1 MINHFKHDRT
11 SAHIFM
17 NDHSITWCCKS
28 STAAEVEMSIETLLA
43 EKKKAIVQKWI
54 DQVLDSYGA
63 SSFFKKQKDRFANP
77 IGSTISDGLQKL
89 YAVLLEDRELGEA
102 AKPLE
107 DIIKIRAVQDFAPS
121 NAISFAYL
129 LKNIVREELSKEK
142 NREEV
147 LGILSVLDP
156 RIDKIAL
163 MAFDIYTDCRE
174 RLHQIRVNEVLSGR
188 SALTD
193 GTKCVSAMLKR
204 DQIESADNNQNNRL
218 I

>member
-1 MINHFKHDRT
+1 
-11 SAHIFM
+11 
-17 NDHSITWCCKS
+17 
-28 STAAEVEMSIETLLA
+28 MSIEILLA
-43 EKKKAIVQKWI
+43 SKKKAIVQKWI

-63 SSFFKKQKDRFANP
+63 PDFFKKQKDRFANP
-77 IGSTISDGLQKL
+77 IGSTISNGLQNL
-89 YAVLLEDRELGEA
+89 YAILVEEKELGEA

-107 DIIKIRAVQDFAPS
+107 EIIKIRAVQEFSPS
-121 NAISFAYL
+121 NAVFFVYI

-147 LGILSVLDP
+147 LDTLSVLDS

-163 MAFDIYTDCRE
+163 MAFDFYMDCRE

-193 GTKCVSAMLKR
+193 GTKCVSAMLKKN
-204 DQIESADNNQNNRL
+204 QEESADNNQSNRL
-218 I
+218 T

>member
-1 MINHFKHDRT
+1 
-11 SAHIFM
+11 
-17 NDHSITWCCKS
+17 
-28 STAAEVEMSIETLLA
+28 MSIETLLA

-63 SSFFKKQKDRFANP
+63 PDFFKKQKDRFANP
-77 IGSTISDGLQKL
+77 IGSTVSDGLQKL
-89 YAVLLEDRELGEA
+89 YVVLVEDGDMAEA
-102 AKPLE
+102 SKPLE
-107 DIIKIRAVQDFAPS
+107 DIIKIRAVQEFSPS
-121 NAISFAYL
+121 KAVSFVYL
-129 LKNIVREELSKEK
+129 LKNIVRDELAREK

-147 LGILSVLDP
+147 LDLLAVLDP

-163 MAFDIYTDCRE
+163 MAFDLYMDCRE

-204 DQIESADNNQNNRL
+204 DQTESADNNQNNRL